1 MSSWLNIVV
10 VVLLAAA
17 ATQETAS
24 VTVLGLERTLPLT
37 GIRLEQLKI
46 LDRKHLSMKTNVVE
60 YSLGGTSVLY
70 YTGVKLGTPPKE
82 YTLQF
87 DTGSDLVWVSCTP
100 CTGCPASTN
109 PNIKLENYNPDSSST
124 SSRISCSDKMCAHA
138 LETGYAVCQ
147 TSEYPNKQCS
157 YAETYADGTAAS
169 GYYVSDTF
177 YFDKY
182 VGQKRV
188 TSSASI
194 FFGCSNSRSYQ
205 FQTDG
210 IIGFG
215 QNAISAISQL
225 NSQGVSSKVFSHCLR
240 GLKDG
245 SKDGGGILVVGEV
258 KWTGLVFTPIIPSQD
273 HYNVN
278 MKGIA
283 VNGKNISIDSSW
295 LTTSNAQGTIVD
307 SGTTLVYLA
316 DGAYDPVITAIN
328 DVAHAGSINSF
339 IMNGSQ
345 CYYKNISNVSLFP
358 TVTLYF
364 DGGASMTMGPK
375 DYLVPMFHY
384 DGLQDKDPMLCI
396 GFQPSKGLDNFFQ
409 HTTILGDIVLH
420 DKIFMYNLETKQIGW
435 VHYNCS
441 HLNTSTPLV
450 GANVTSYNPP
460 VISESFRHR
469 APPYCNGLI
478 ALAAAF
484 IHIL

>member
-1 MSSWLNIVV
+1 MGHMPPSPIFAPYNQYGC
-10 VVLLAAA
+10 ARAA
-17 ATQETAS
+17 ATPEAS
-24 VTVLGLERTLPLT
+24 SDTVLGLERTLPLT
-37 GIRLEQLKI
+37 GVQLEQLKI
-46 LDRKHLSMKTNVVE
+46 LDREPMSMKTNVAE
-60 YSLGGTSVLY
+60 YSLGGTPVKLEEILHIWSAQLY
-70 YTGVKLGTPPKE
+70 CTRVKLGTPPKE
-82 YTLQF
+82 YTLHF

-100 CTGCPASTN
+100 CTT
-109 PNIKLENYNPDSSST
+109 
-124 SSRISCSDKMCAHA
+124 
-138 LETGYAVCQ
+138 
-147 TSEYPNKQCS
+147 
-157 YAETYADGTAAS
+157 AES
-169 GYYVSDTF
+169 GYYVSDTL
-177 YFDKY
+177 YFDKF

-194 FFGCSNSRSYQ
+194 FFGYSFQCSNSQSYQ

-258 KWTGLVFTPIIPSQD
+258 MWTGLVFTLILPSED

-283 VNGKNISIDSSW
+283 VNGKNISLDSSW

-316 DGAYDPVITAIN
+316 DGVYDPVITAIN
-328 DVAHAGSINSF
+328 DAAHTGSINSF

-345 CYYKNISNVSLFP
+345 CYHKNIRLFYEQLNPSCPSKCQLFNKLLFYFSISNVSLFP

-364 DGGASMTMGPK
+364 DGGASMTTGPK

-396 GFQPSKGLDNFFQ
+396 GFQPSKGPDNFFQ
-409 HTTILGDIVLH
+409 HTTILGDIVLR
-420 DKIFMYNLETKQIGW
+420 DMIFMYNLETKQIG
-435 VHYNCS
+435 
-441 HLNTSTPLV
+441 
-450 GANVTSYNPP
+450 
-460 VISESFRHR
+460 
-469 APPYCNGLI
+469 
-478 ALAAAF
+478 
-484 IHIL
+484 

>member
-1 MSSWLNIVV
+1 MGHMPPSPIFAPYNQYGC
-10 VVLLAAA
+10 ARAA
-17 ATQETAS
+17 ATPEAS
-24 VTVLGLERTLPLT
+24 SDTVLGLERTLPLT
-37 GIRLEQLKI
+37 GVQLEQLKI
-46 LDRKHLSMKTNVVE
+46 LDREPMSMKTNVAE
-60 YSLGGTSVLY
+60 YSLGGTPVKLEEILHIWSAQLY
-70 YTGVKLGTPPKE
+70 CTRVKLGTPPKE
-82 YTLQF
+82 YTLHF

-100 CTGCPASTN
+100 CTTCGSIL
-109 PNIKLENYNPDSSST
+109 IKLENYNPDSSST

-138 LETGYAVCQ
+138 PKIGYA
-147 TSEYPNKQCS
+147 
-157 YAETYADGTAAS
+157 TYADGSAES
-169 GYYVSDTF
+169 GYYVSDTL
-177 YFDKY
+177 YFDKF

-194 FFGCSNSRSYQ
+194 FFGCSNSQSYQ

-258 KWTGLVFTPIIPSQD
+258 MWTGLVFTLILPSED

-283 VNGKNISIDSSW
+283 VNGKNISLDSSW

-316 DGAYDPVITAIN
+316 DGVYDPVITAIN
-328 DVAHAGSINSF
+328 DAAHTGSINSF

-345 CYYKNISNVSLFP
+345 CYHKNISNVSLFP

-364 DGGASMTMGPK
+364 DGGASMTTGPK

-396 GFQPSKGLDNFFQ
+396 GFQPSKGPDNFFQ
-409 HTTILGDIVLH
+409 HTTILGDIVLR
-420 DKIFMYNLETKQIGW
+420 DMIFMYNLETKQIGL
-435 VHYNCS
+435 S
-441 HLNTSTPLV
+441 SSSSSPSLSSIITPLSPCLV
-450 GANVTSYNPP
+450 QT
-460 VISESFRHR
+460 
-469 APPYCNGLI
+469 L
-478 ALAAAF
+478 
-484 IHIL
+484 